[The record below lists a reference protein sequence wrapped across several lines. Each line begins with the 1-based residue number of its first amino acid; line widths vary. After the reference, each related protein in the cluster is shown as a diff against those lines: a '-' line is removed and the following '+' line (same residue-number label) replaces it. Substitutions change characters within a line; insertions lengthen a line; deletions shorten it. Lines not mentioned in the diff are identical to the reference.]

1 MHAAVAAQHSA
12 VADDALTPWERRRL
26 LRGGAAREG
35 ERGGAAGGGLGEVA
49 LREEE
54 LAATTNFVLAQ
65 FVIRECKPSEFFFV
79 MERTPAKRVASHTS
93 PCLWSNSDMK
103 CV

>member
-1 MHAAVAAQHSA
+1 MGGPEHRSGGQG
-12 VADDALTPWERRRL
+12 EGEN
-26 LRGGAAREG
+26 RGG
-35 ERGGAAGGGLGEVA
+35 RGGAAGGGLGEVA